1 VNITIIEVGL
11 ALMVITE
18 EQVIKTMGKE
28 EVITV
33 MGNKDR
39 TIEEMITA
47 PIVMG
52 LTVIVINKVLGLT
65 VITEK
70 AEVILVITLALT
82 IKMGKEEVM
91 IVVQTMV
98 LATIAI
104 TTLNAQTT
112 TKIKTVLSVQIVDIT
127 KIVVNAHHII
137 KVMANKDKVVETTI
151 VPVVMGLTVIATNKV
166 LVLTIITEKEE
177 VIVITTL
184 LVITT
189 VLTIIVS
196 TTINQTITLTP
207 MLKIRIAKLKLNSL
221 LKTTLKL
228 TWFFLT

>member
-1 VNITIIEVGL
+1 
-11 ALMVITE
+11 
-18 EQVIKTMGKE
+18 
-28 EVITV
+28 
-33 MGNKDR
+33 
-39 TIEEMITA
+39 MITA

-112 TKIKTVLSVQIVDIT
+112 TKIKTVLSVPIVDIT

-137 KVMANKDKVVETTI
+137 KVMVNKDKVVETTI
-151 VPVVMGLTVIATNKV
+151 VPVVMGLTVIVINKV
-166 LVLTIITEKEE
+166 LGLTVAMGKEE

-196 TTINQTITLTP
+196 ITINQTITLTP

>member
-1 VNITIIEVGL
+1 
-11 ALMVITE
+11 
-18 EQVIKTMGKE
+18 
-28 EVITV
+28 
-33 MGNKDR
+33 
-39 TIEEMITA
+39 MITA
-47 PIVMG
+47 LIVTG
-52 LTVIVINKVLGLT
+52 LTVIVTNKVLVLT
-65 VITEK
+65 VVREK

-91 IVVQTMV
+91 IVVQTTV

-112 TKIKTVLSVQIVDIT
+112 TKIKTVLSVPIVDIT

-151 VPVVMGLTVIATNKV
+151 VPVVMGLTVIVINKV

-177 VIVITTL
+177 VILVITTL

-196 TTINQTITLTP
+196 ITINQTITLTP
-207 MLKIRIAKLKLNSL
+207 MLKIKIAKLKLNSL

>member
-1 VNITIIEVGL
+1 
-11 ALMVITE
+11 
-18 EQVIKTMGKE
+18 
-28 EVITV
+28 
-33 MGNKDR
+33 
-39 TIEEMITA
+39 MITA

-52 LTVIVINKVLGLT
+52 LTVIVINKVLVLT
-65 VITEK
+65 VVTEK

-91 IVVQTMV
+91 IVVQTTV

-112 TKIKTVLSVQIVDIT
+112 TKIKTVLSVPIVDIT

-151 VPVVMGLTVIATNKV
+151 VPVVMGLTVIVINKV

-196 TTINQTITLTP
+196 ITINQTITLTP

>member
-1 VNITIIEVGL
+1 
-11 ALMVITE
+11 
-18 EQVIKTMGKE
+18 
-28 EVITV
+28 
-33 MGNKDR
+33 
-39 TIEEMITA
+39 MITA
-47 PIVMG
+47 PIVTG
-52 LTVIVINKVLGLT
+52 LTVIVINKVLVLT
-65 VITEK
+65 VVTEK

-91 IVVQTMV
+91 IVVQTTV

-112 TKIKTVLSVQIVDIT
+112 TKIKTVLSVPIVDIT

-151 VPVVMGLTVIATNKV
+151 VPVVMGLTVIVINKV
-166 LVLTIITEKEE
+166 LVLTVITEKEE
-177 VIVITTL
+177 VILVITTL

-196 TTINQTITLTP
+196 ITINQTITLTTP
-207 MLKIRIAKLKLNSL
+207 MLKIKIAKLKLNSL

>member
-1 VNITIIEVGL
+1 
-11 ALMVITE
+11 
-18 EQVIKTMGKE
+18 
-28 EVITV
+28 
-33 MGNKDR
+33 
-39 TIEEMITA
+39 MITA

-52 LTVIVINKVLGLT
+52 LTVIVINKVLVLT
-65 VITEK
+65 VVTEK

-91 IVVQTMV
+91 IVVQTTV

-166 LVLTIITEKEE
+166 LVLTVIMEKEE

>member
-1 VNITIIEVGL
+1 
-11 ALMVITE
+11 
-18 EQVIKTMGKE
+18 
-28 EVITV
+28 
-33 MGNKDR
+33 
-39 TIEEMITA
+39 MITA

-52 LTVIVINKVLGLT
+52 LTVIVINKVLVLT
-65 VITEK
+65 VVTEK

-112 TKIKTVLSVQIVDIT
+112 TKIKTVLSVPIVDIT

-151 VPVVMGLTVIATNKV
+151 VPVVMGLTVIVINKV
-166 LVLTIITEKEE
+166 LVLTVITEKEE
-177 VIVITTL
+177 VILVITTL

-196 TTINQTITLTP
+196 ITINQTITLTP
-207 MLKIRIAKLKLNSL
+207 MLKIKIAKLKLNSL

>member
-1 VNITIIEVGL
+1 
-11 ALMVITE
+11 
-18 EQVIKTMGKE
+18 
-28 EVITV
+28 
-33 MGNKDR
+33 
-39 TIEEMITA
+39 MITA

-137 KVMANKDKVVETTI
+137 KVMVNKDKVVETTI
-151 VPVVMGLTVIATNKV
+151 VPVVMGLTVIVINKV

-177 VIVITTL
+177 VILVITTL

-196 TTINQTITLTP
+196 ITINQTITLTP

>member
-1 VNITIIEVGL
+1 
-11 ALMVITE
+11 
-18 EQVIKTMGKE
+18 
-28 EVITV
+28 
-33 MGNKDR
+33 
-39 TIEEMITA
+39 MITA

-52 LTVIVINKVLGLT
+52 LTVIVINKVLVLT
-65 VITEK
+65 VVTEK

-82 IKMGKEEVM
+82 TKMAKEEVM

-166 LVLTIITEKEE
+166 LVLTVIMEKEE